1 MSIAFSCPDCGKTF
15 KVPDDMAGK
24 KAKCSGCGVMIQ
36 IANTVGIT
44 ERPTSKSRGTAN
56 EADDWQDEPALKK
69 RASKQL
75 DDDEEDAAEDEP
87 IRRRRPK
94 KRKKQKKAMGKLVA
108 FGMVGLAVLLLL
120 GAGGGF
126 AAWYFWPRNND
137 PMKFM
142 PDDCQLLVSLKM
154 EDVEHS
160 AAYQELQKG
169 QTLVGFRQ
177 AQRQLHQNSAL
188 SQAVVVRFW
197 FAEKSKGFAFA
208 DPSGGEDY
216 VGVIQTKNAIKLDD
230 YLEANGG
237 TAAFTKERVGRY
249 TIHVSA
255 KETVCL
261 ADSRTLVSANKKETL
276 RSVLER
282 DKVPVFSKG
291 LQEALDK
298 VNFAKPFIFAWSSNG
313 QRLGPGGGAQD
324 PFGFGKA
331 VEQVNGVAMNADIDA
346 DINMAF
352 TFFCK
357 NETSARDFK
366 TAWDKMLGTLKT
378 FPGFPKEAMDLLA
391 AIKLNVAGSTVEGTA
406 AFKTKTLVKLFD
418 ANANPRR

>member
-44 ERPTSKSRGTAN
+44 ERPTSRSRGTAS

-69 RASKQL
+69 RASKPL
-75 DDDEEDAAEDEP
+75 DDDEEDAGEDEP

-94 KRKKQKKAMGKLVA
+94 KRKKQKKAMGKLLA

-142 PDDCQLLVSLKM
+142 PDDCHMIISLKWD
-154 EDVEHS
+154 ELEHS
-160 AAYQELQKG
+160 GALQEIQKG
-169 QTLVGFRQ
+169 QGLGGFRDF
-177 AQRQLHQNSAL
+177 QRQFHQNSAL
-188 SQAVVVRFW
+188 SQAVVLRIW
-197 FAEKSKGFAFA
+197 HGAKTRAFGLG

-216 VGVIQTKNAIKLDD
+216 IDVIQTKNAIKLDD
-230 YLEANGG
+230 YLEVSGGAN
-237 TAAFTKERVGRY
+237 TFTKDRVGRY
-249 TIHVSA
+249 TIYVAA

-261 ADSRTLVSANKKETL
+261 ADSKTLIMATKKETL
-276 RSVLER
+276 RTVLER
-282 DKVPVFSKG
+282 GKAPVFSKG
-291 LQEALDK
+291 LQDALDK
-298 VNFAKPFIFAWSSNG
+298 VNFSKPFVLAVSPVA
-313 QRLGPGGGAQD
+313 GPQIRAPGAPGAAD
-324 PFGFGKA
+324 PFGLDKA
-331 VEQVNGVAMNADIDA
+331 VERVDGLALNADIDA
-346 DINMAF
+346 DMIFGF
-352 TFFCK
+352 TIFCR

-366 TAWDKMLGTLKT
+366 TAWDKFLGTLKT
-378 FPGFPKEAMDLLA
+378 FPGFPKEGMDLLTA
-391 AIKLNVAGSTVEGTA
+391 VKLNVAGSTVEGTA
-406 AFKTKTLVKLFD
+406 TIKTKTLLKLVG
-418 ANANPRR
+418 R

>member
-44 ERPTSKSRGTAN
+44 ERPTSKVRGAAGA
-56 EADDWQDEPALKK
+56 ADDWQEEAASRR

-75 DDDEEDAAEDEP
+75 EDDDEEASADEP

-94 KRKKQKKAMGKLVA
+94 KRKKQKKSMGKLVA

-126 AAWYFWPRNND
+126 SAWYFWPRNND

-142 PDDCQLLVSLKM
+142 PDDCQLVVSLKL

-160 AAYQELQKG
+160 AAYQELQKS

-208 DPSGGEDY
+208 DPSAVEDY

-249 TIHVSA
+249 TIYVAA

-261 ADSRTLVSANKKETL
+261 ADSRTLVNANKKETL

-298 VNFAKPFIFAWSSNG
+298 VNFAKPFVLAWSSTG
-313 QRLGPGGGAQD
+313 PRLAGGGAQD
-324 PFGFGKA
+324 PFGFAKA
-331 VEQVNGVAMNADIDA
+331 LEQVNGVAVNADIDA

-357 NETSARDFK
+357 NEPSAREFK
-366 TAWDKMLGTLKT
+366 TAWDKMLGALKT
-378 FPGFPKEAMDLLA
+378 LPVFPKEAMDLLGT
-391 AIKLNVAGSTVEGTA
+391 IKLTVAGSTVEGTA
-406 AFKTKTLVKLFD
+406 AINTKMLTKLFD